1 MALSAILGGVG
12 AGVGLLSSLLGGKGK
27 NDQIDDVLEQLK
39 KQRYSEDQIQRRQTD
54 AKRMY
59 GSMVDSMIGAGQ
71 YLNSDTARA
80 MQNAKLTGES
90 IKAQLGVRDSMEQYN
105 KQLDLKSAEL
115 EGQKVSDWSM
125 FGDGLLSALNTGIQG
140 YTTGEYLDMLNPTPS
155 TESISNDAIN
165 NSAKAVQPVD
175 RSLIDR
181 DLEAFTNAPMNN
193 APMNEV
199 NFPLYGPQ
207 AKPDYSKRMK
217 TPFDNWTP
225 PLKQAVV
232 APPQQFLN
240 QNIVEIQDS
249 ITSNQLPTDRV
260 TPSFMPSMSNLIRN
274 FYESEPEDGLY
285 PYSERPRQSAEDRNN
300 FLTDYRKRE
309 LAKGIRTPRNPNYQR
324 FLRW

>member
-27 NDQIDDVLEQLK
+27 NDQIDEVLEQLK
-39 KQRYSEDQIQRRQTD
+39 KQRYSDDQIARKGSEI
-54 AKRMY
+54 KRMY

-80 MQNAKLTGES
+80 LQNAKLTGES
-90 IKAQLGVRDSMEQYN
+90 IKAQLRVRDSMEQYN

-140 YTTGEYLDMLNPTPS
+140 YTTGEYLDMLNPPEKTKEV
-155 TESISNDAIN
+155 TVNDL
-165 NSAKAVQPVD
+165 NSP
-175 RSLIDR
+175 
-181 DLEAFTNAPMNN
+181 
-193 APMNEV
+193 
-199 NFPLYGPQ
+199 
-207 AKPDYSKRMK
+207 
-217 TPFDNWTP
+217 
-225 PLKQAVV
+225 
-232 APPQQFLN
+232 
-240 QNIVEIQDS
+240 NIKDGKWRPN
-249 ITSNQLPTDRV
+249 ITSDGSEYEYLLDPEYQRTH
-260 TPSFMPSMSNLIRN
+260 SNLVIEDIPIPQN
-274 FYESEPEDGLY
+274 QISLLPQISPILEGDYDIQPQDGLY

-309 LAKGIRTPRNPNYQR
+309 IAKGIRTPRNPNYQR